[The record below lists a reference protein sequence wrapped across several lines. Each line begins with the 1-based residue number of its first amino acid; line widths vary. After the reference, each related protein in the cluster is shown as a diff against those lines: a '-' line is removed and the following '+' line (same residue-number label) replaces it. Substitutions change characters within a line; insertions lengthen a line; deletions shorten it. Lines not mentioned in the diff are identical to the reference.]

1 MNEHAVF
8 KPELER
14 LRKRTLFDILAEFN
28 KFVDACGFWNAL
40 DVLANNWTLV
50 EVFGGKVRC
59 STDNLYTLVPCLV
72 VRLCSLECREKSV
85 VDVDDTVL
93 EFFGKVLAQDL
104 HVTGEDD
111 GVCVRFLNDFAEA
124 VFGNGLVWVGRHVV
138 ERHTKGA
145 AYRAQ
150 VRVVSDDAAE
160 FAGEVAIAMFEKK
173 IIKAV
178 VGLRDENGN
187 AFGLRGIEKF
197 PIKLEMRSDGLE
209 MSFDFGNV
217 VRFNV
222 ENGTQEKRFDIFGGV
237 LLEVDNISSGFGE
250 NLRCAGNKS
259 FLVRT
264 KNLKNITSHRHTI
277 ILKNLGHFTK
287 QFTFK

>member
-40 DVLANNWTLV
+40 DVLANNRTLV
-50 EVFGGKVRC
+50 EVFGGKMRC
-59 STDNLYTLVPCLV
+59 CTDNLHTLAPCLV
-72 VRLCSLECREKSV
+72 VGLCSLECREESV
-85 VDVDDTVL
+85 VDVDDAVL

-104 HVTGEDD
+104 HVAGEDD
-111 GVCVRFLNDFAEA
+111 GIRVRFLDDFAETI
-124 VFGNGLVWVGRHVV
+124 FGYGLVRVGRHVV

-160 FAGEVAIAMFEKK
+160 FAGKVAIAVLEEKVV
-173 IIKAV
+173 KAV
-178 VGLRDENGN
+178 VGFRDENSY
-187 AFGLRGIEKF
+187 AFSLRGIEQF
-197 PIKLEMRSDGLE
+197 PIELEVRSDGLE
-209 MSFDFGNV
+209 VSFDFGNV

-222 ENGTQEKRFDIFGGV
+222 EYGAQEKCFDILGGM
-237 LLEVDNISSGFGE
+237 LLEVDNISSGFSE
-250 NLRCAGNKS
+250 YLRCAGNKS
-259 FLVRT
+259 FLVGT

-277 ILKNLGHFTK
+277 ILKNLGHVTK
-287 QFTFK
+287 YFISK